1 MSANSNENLMT
12 PANVVTL
19 IRIIFVP
26 VFVVVLLSPWPS
38 WFPEVPWLA
47 AWQPWIAAA
56 LFIVLAA
63 TDSLD
68 GYLARSRNEVTTFG
82 KFMDPLAD
90 KLLVCSAL
98 VALVE
103 LRILP
108 AWVVIIIIARDFIM
122 SGIRLMAAS
131 RGEVIAASWYG
142 KFKTVFQMIA
152 IVMFLV
158 MGSLSQLFSD
168 SFVKVFGV
176 LSWVMMGIALVLTI
190 VSLVDYFYNARFVLG
205 ISDEQDAGAGADDA
219 LPDGREGERRDL
231 ARCCEA
237 LAEQVIAAGV
247 RTGRTVST
255 CESLTGGLVGGY
267 LTTVPGSSAVVA
279 GGLITYTCETKHA
292 LANVSEAD
300 LAETGPVDEA
310 IAAQMAEGSRTSC
323 GSDIAVAVT
332 GIAGPTGSEPGKPV
346 GTVCFGLAT
355 SEGTRTE
362 RLVFSGDRQEV
373 RLQTVEH
380 ALELVFSALN
390 PSAM

>member
-1 MSANSNENLMT
+1 MT

-131 RGEVIAASWYG
+131 KGEVIAASWYG

-267 LTTVPGSSAVVA
+267 LTAVPGSSAVVA